1 MKQPPSEPS
10 NRPSWHQWWRH
21 FRARPPAP
29 DTAPDTASPD
39 RPAAAAPAVQPTDA
53 EAGAL
58 RSALAASEA
67 AGRAKSE
74 FLSHLGHEIRTPM
87 SGITGM
93 AELLS
98 ATQLDATQRGYVEMM
113 QRSAGSLLT
122 LVDRLLDFTR
132 LEAEP
137 PQLRAEPVALR
148 GLLDAAVAE
157 VWPRAQGKRLLLEC
171 LLDPALPAWVQA
183 DPSRVR
189 QVVSHLLENALEF
202 TPVGQVL
209 LAARPAPEGGVLIEV
224 SDTGIGIAPALHAS
238 VFTPFVQAD
247 ASLARRQGG
256 IGLGLAVVH
265 LLVQAMGGQVALHS
279 EEGHGALFRVH
290 LPLQPLD
297 APTAPG
303 PLRDAESTRRVGV
316 VSDAPASQQ
325 AWQARLR
332 HLGHEVVC
340 TLTWRE
346 LAFEPETLAAQAP
359 HVVLYD
365 EPPGGWPPN
374 GLDDPQP
381 VPWERLMIHRTD
393 AAGGPGGLAGT
404 SAGSSPGTRLQRPV
418 DDAALARAL
427 DAAHR
432 GGSAPAAGPAA
443 QPGAAA
449 ARGRVLLVE
458 DHEIN
463 QVVARSFLEHLGFE
477 VDVASDASGAMSALD
492 ARDFAVVVMDCQM
505 PGMDGYEL
513 TQRIR
518 AGEAGSRAQRT
529 PIIALTAH
537 ATPADRERCLDA
549 GMNDYLAKPVNVQLL
564 GSTLERWLAPTRD

>member
-1 MKQPPSEPS
+1 MNQPPSQPL
-10 NRPSWHQWWRH
+10 NRPPWRQWWRQ
-21 FRARPPAP
+21 FRSRPHPGAPAAPAP
-29 DTAPDTASPD
+29 EPLPGPAPQ
-39 RPAAAAPAVQPTDA
+39 AAAAGPVEDGA
-53 EAGAL
+53 AL
-58 RSALAASEA
+58 RQALAASEA

-93 AELLS
+93 ADLLA

-137 PQLRAEPVALR
+137 PLLRAEPVALR

-157 VWPRAQGKRLLLEC
+157 VWPRAQAKKLLLEC
-171 LLDPALPAWVQA
+171 LLDPELPAWVRA
-183 DPSRVR
+183 DAARLR

-209 LAARPAPEGGVLIEV
+209 LAARPAPGGGVLIEV
-224 SDTGIGIAPALHAS
+224 SDTGIGIAPSLQAS

-265 LLVQAMGGQVALHS
+265 LLVQAMGGHVALQS

-297 APTAPG
+297 APPAVPSAAA
-303 PLRDAESTRRVGV
+303 RESAARRRVAV
-316 VSDAPASQQ
+316 ISDAPASQQ

-332 HLGHEVVC
+332 HLGHEVVASM
-340 TLTWRE
+340 TWRE
-346 LAFEPETLAAQAP
+346 LAFAPEALAEQAP
-359 HVVLYD
+359 HAVLYD

-374 GLDDPQP
+374 GLDDSLP
-381 VPWERLMIHRTD
+381 VRWDRLMILRSE
-393 AAGGPGGLAGT
+393 AAGPGQPAAL
-404 SAGSSPGTRLQRPV
+404 SGTRLQRPV

-427 DAAHR
+427 ESIGR
-432 GGSAPAAGPAA
+432 GMA
-443 QPGAAA
+443 PGAAA
-449 ARGRVLLVE
+449 AAGAATAGPATPRGRVLLVE

-477 VDVASDASGAMSALD
+477 VDVAADAADAMSALD

-518 AGEAGSRAQRT
+518 DGEAGLRAQRT

-537 ATPADRERCLDA
+537 ATPADRERCLAA

-564 GSTLERWLAPTRD
+564 GSTLERWLAPTRE

>member
-1 MKQPPSEPS
+1 MKQPPSAPS
-10 NRPSWHQWWRH
+10 NRPAWHQWWRH
-21 FRARPPAP
+21 FRARPPAASTPP
-29 DTAPDTASPD
+29 D
-39 RPAAAAPAVQPTDA
+39 AAAPDHPAAPRVAVQPA
-53 EAGAL
+53 EPEAVAL
-58 RSALAASEA
+58 RAALAASEA

-93 AELLS
+93 ADLLA

-157 VWPRAQGKRLLLEC
+157 VWPRAQAKRLLLEC
-171 LLDPALPAWVQA
+171 LLDPGLPAWVQA

-265 LLVQAMGGQVALHS
+265 LLVQAMGGQVVLHS

-290 LPLQPLD
+290 LPLQPLE

-303 PLRDAESTRRVGV
+303 PLRDAASARRVGV
-316 VSDAPASQQ
+316 VSDALASQQ

-332 HLGHEVVC
+332 HLGHEVVS

-381 VPWERLMIHRTD
+381 VPWERLMILRSEA
-393 AAGGPGGLAGT
+393 AAGGT
-404 SAGSSPGTRLQRPV
+404 SFGAFPGTRLQRPV
-418 DDAALARAL
+418 DDAGLARAL
-427 DAAHR
+427 DATHR
-432 GGSAPAAGPAA
+432 GGGGAAAGPAP
-443 QPGAAA
+443 QAAPPA

-477 VDVASDASGAMSALD
+477 VDVASDATGAMSALD

>member
-1 MKQPPSEPS
+1 MNQPPSQPL
-10 NRPSWHQWWRH
+10 NRPPWRQWWRQ
-21 FRARPPAP
+21 FRSRPHPGAP
-29 DTAPDTASPD
+29 
-39 RPAAAAPAVQPTDA
+39 AAPAPEPLPGPAPQAAAGGPA
-53 EAGAL
+53 EDGAAL
-58 RSALAASEA
+58 RQALAASEA

-93 AELLS
+93 ADLLA

-137 PQLRAEPVALR
+137 PLLRAEPVALR

-157 VWPRAQGKRLLLEC
+157 VWPRAQAKKLLLEC
-171 LLDPALPAWVQA
+171 LLDPELPAWVRSDA
-183 DPSRVR
+183 ARLR

-209 LAARPAPEGGVLIEV
+209 LAARPAPGGGVLIEV
-224 SDTGIGIAPALHAS
+224 SDTGIGIAPSLQAS

-265 LLVQAMGGQVALHS
+265 LLVQAMGGHVALQS

-297 APTAPG
+297 APPAVPSAAA
-303 PLRDAESTRRVGV
+303 RESAARRRVAV
-316 VSDAPASQQ
+316 ISDAPASQQ

-332 HLGHEVVC
+332 HLGHEVVASM
-340 TLTWRE
+340 TWRE
-346 LAFEPETLAAQAP
+346 LAFAPEALAEQAP
-359 HVVLYD
+359 HAVLYD

-374 GLDDPQP
+374 GLDDSLP
-381 VPWERLMIHRTD
+381 VRWDRLMILRSE
-393 AAGGPGGLAGT
+393 AAGPGQPAAL
-404 SAGSSPGTRLQRPV
+404 SGTRLQRPV

-427 DAAHR
+427 ESIGR
-432 GGSAPAAGPAA
+432 GMA
-443 QPGAAA
+443 PGAAA
-449 ARGRVLLVE
+449 PAGAATAGPATPRGRVLLVE

-477 VDVASDASGAMSALD
+477 VDVAADAADAMSALD

-518 AGEAGSRAQRT
+518 DGEAGLRAQRT

-537 ATPADRERCLDA
+537 ATPADRERCLAA

-564 GSTLERWLAPTRD
+564 GSTLERWLAPTRE

>member
-1 MKQPPSEPS
+1 MDQPPTPAST
-10 NRPSWHQWWRH
+10 RPPWRQWWRH
-21 FRARPPAP
+21 WRARPAALPVAAPAEAPLPVAPPQAAAEPAP
-29 DTAPDTASPD
+29 D
-39 RPAAAAPAVQPTDA
+39 AAP
-53 EAGAL
+53 L
-58 RSALAASEA
+58 RQALAASEA
-67 AGRAKSE
+67 ASRAKSE
-74 FLSHLGHEIRTPM
+74 FLAHLGHEIRTPM

-93 AELLS
+93 ADLLA

-137 PQLRAEPVALR
+137 PRLRAEPVALR

-157 VWPRAQGKRLLLEC
+157 VWPRAQAKRLLLEC
-171 LLDPALPAWVQA
+171 LLDPALPVWVAA
-183 DPSRVR
+183 DAARLR
-189 QVVSHLLENALEF
+189 QVVNHLLENALEF

-238 VFTPFVQAD
+238 VFAPFVQAD

-265 LLVQAMGGQVALHS
+265 LLVQAMGGQVSLQS
-279 EEGHGALFRVH
+279 EEGHGALFRVW
-290 LPLQPLD
+290 LPLQPLE
-297 APTAPG
+297 APPPVTAAAREALP
-303 PLRDAESTRRVGV
+303 RRAAVI
-316 VSDAPASQQ
+316 SDAPASQQ

-332 HLGHEVVC
+332 HLGHEVVASM
-340 TLTWRE
+340 TWRE
-346 LAFEPETLAAQAP
+346 LAFAPEMLSAQAP
-359 HVVLYD
+359 HAVLYD
-365 EPPGGWPPN
+365 EPHDGWPPN
-374 GLDDPQP
+374 GLDDSQP
-381 VPWERLMIHRTD
+381 VPWERLLILRSEP
-393 AAGGPGGLAGT
+393 AAQALPGGP
-404 SAGSSPGTRLQRPV
+404 SGTRLQRPV
-418 DDAALARAL
+418 DDASLARAL
-427 DAAHR
+427 ESASR
-432 GGSAPAAGPAA
+432 GGAPAAATTGALAA
-443 QPGAAA
+443 TGATP
-449 ARGRVLLVE
+449 RGRVLLVE

-477 VDVASDASGAMSALD
+477 VDVASDAAGAMAALD

-513 TQRIR
+513 TRRIR
-518 AGEAGSRAQRT
+518 DGEAGSRAQRT

-537 ATPADRERCLDA
+537 ATPADRERCLQA

-564 GSTLERWLAPTRD
+564 GSTLERWLAPTRE